1 VLLLTKCFSYQDTSN
16 AVPLI
21 FVLSTGSDPFGAFQR
36 FAAEMGY
43 TEKLKSISLGQG
55 QGPVAETMIHSAVET
70 GDWIFLQNCHLATS
84 WMLSMERIVLNIA
97 ENAAKVNKTFRLFMS
112 SMPSKSFPVAV
123 LQNSVKV
130 TNEPPKGLRANM
142 KRAFA
147 EMTEEFFEEHRKFGV
162 SIYTFGDFSS

>member
-1 VLLLTKCFSYQDTSN
+1 M
-16 AVPLI
+16 PLI

-147 EMTEEFFEEHRKFGV
+147 EMTEEFFEEHRKFG
-162 SIYTFGDFSS
+162 FSAFRTISQ